1 MDKCNHS
8 SSFKAGMVLGGIV
21 GGALV
26 GLLMTEKG
34 RMLRRNLQTDIHEL
48 SKQIQARAR
57 EFGDTSQEMYN
68 ELVDTA
74 VDEYAKR
81 KEMAFEMKDIII
93 RELKRKWW
101 EFQVYTVYLQLKR
114 KLETVTDVTEDKFYQ
129 LASDVV
135 GEYAEKKSLMNYW
148 KNKLLREVKKKWET
162 YHEEW
167 QTLPDD
173 TTPKEPTA

>member
-1 MDKCNHS
+1 
-8 SSFKAGMVLGGIV
+8 MVLGGIV
-21 GGALV
+21 GGVVV
-26 GLLMTEKG
+26 GFLMTEKG
-34 RMLRRNLQTDIHEL
+34 RILRRNLQTDILEL
-48 SKQIQARAR
+48 FKQIQARAR

-101 EFQVYTVYLQLKR
+101 EFQVYTVYLQVKR
-114 KLETVTDVTEDKFYQ
+114 KLQNVTDVTEDKFCE
-129 LASDVV
+129 LASEAV

-148 KNKLLREVKKKWET
+148 KNKLLREVKKKWSV
-162 YHEEW
+162 YHEDGYEVMPAEEAPAEK
-167 QTLPDD
+167 T
-173 TTPKEPTA
+173 E